1 MMHNCNSNDS
11 NNPGYNLNDVVSMY
25 VVFGRPGAGKT
36 TVADMA
42 VNEYLTYGTKQR
54 RRRQQQRQHA
64 GAVPDCLGLDLDVC
78 VTDKMRDNFSIGIYP
93 TLQERIEFAE
103 KACDYVQRSIEEK
116 LTTVDTDNTKEEGI
130 INLVSIVS
138 FSFVNTDLR
147 DVFRKRFPKAQ
158 WILIDTNEE
167 EATNRIHQRR
177 GHFYTGEKQ
186 QQQTVVGVEENGR
199 PSSSSSSS
207 SSNVVVEDKDNSE
220 WKFAP
225 VDFSHTILDGNDPVE
240 INSQR
245 VMEQILEA
253 IQVAR

>member
-11 NNPGYNLNDVVSMY
+11 NNPGYNLNDAVSMY

-42 VNEYLTYGTKQR
+42 VNEYLTYRTK
-54 RRRQQQRQHA
+54 QRQHA

-78 VTDKMRDNFSIGIYP
+78 VTDKMRYNFSIGIYP

-116 LTTVDTDNTKEEGI
+116 LTTDNTKEEEGI

-147 DVFRKRFPKAQ
+147 DVFRKRFPKAR

-167 EATNRIHQRR
+167 EATNRINQRR
-177 GHFYTGEKQ
+177 GHFYTGEIQ
-186 QQQTVVGVEENGR
+186 QQQTVVAVEENGR
-199 PSSSSSSS
+199 PSSSSSSLS
-207 SSNVVVEDKDNSE
+207 SSKVVVEDKDNSE

-253 IQVAR
+253 IQLAQ